1 MKSGE
6 RISVIIP
13 NYNYSRF
20 LDQAINSVLNQTYP
34 DIELIVVNNGS
45 TDDSLAVLQKYEN
58 RICLIDQPNLGQ
70 SGARNS
76 GLRSISGKYVA
87 FLDAD
92 DYWEPEKLEKQH
104 ALIKEDTQLIYSG
117 IRQFRDS
124 DLQSLGV
131 MSPKFRGRCS
141 ELFLDIPGASIVL
154 SGESTALFSVA
165 LLNKIGNF
173 DNELNS
179 SAGWDFFRRC
189 SKHTNF
195 DFVDEPL
202 TNYRLH
208 NSNMSN
214 SHQNTIPDITRAY
227 AKFMDDKEWEISTR
241 KKLRILK
248 SLELNFLK
256 TYVKSYE
263 IKLAAL
269 SIKRYLSLL
278 SKSLQFPQ

>member
-13 NYNYSRF
+13 NYNYARF

-45 TDDSLAVLQKYEN
+45 TDDSLTVLKKYEN
-58 RICLIDQPNLGQ
+58 RITLIDQPNLGQ

-76 GLRSISGKYVA
+76 GLRAISGKYVA

-92 DYWEPEKLEKQH
+92 DYWEPDKLEKQF

-124 DLQSLGV
+124 ALQSLGV
-131 MSPKFRGRCS
+131 ISPKFRGSCS
-141 ELFLDIPGASIVL
+141 GLFLDIPGASIVL

-165 LLNKIGNF
+165 LLNKIGDF
-173 DNELNS
+173 DSELNS

-189 SKHTNF
+189 SKHTKF

-214 SHQNTIPDITRAY
+214 SYQNTIPDITRAY
-227 AKFMDDKEWEISTR
+227 AKFMDDKEWEISTK

-256 TYVKSYE
+256 TYLKSYE
-263 IKLAAL
+263 INLAAL
-269 SIKRYLSLL
+269 SIKKYLTLL

>member
-1 MKSGE
+1 MKLGE

-13 NYNYSRF
+13 NYNYARF
-20 LDQAINSVLNQTYP
+20 LDQAINSVLNQTFP

-45 TDDSLAVLQKYEN
+45 TDDSLVVLKKYEN
-58 RICLIDQPNLGQ
+58 RIILIDQPNLGQ

-76 GLRSISGKYVA
+76 GLRAISGKFVA

-92 DYWEPEKLEKQH
+92 DYWEPDKLEKQY
-104 ALIKEDTQLIYSG
+104 ALIKEDTQLVYSG

-124 DLQSLGV
+124 NLESLGV
-131 MSPKFRGRCS
+131 ISPKFRGSCS

-165 LLNKIGNF
+165 LLNKIGDF
-173 DNELNS
+173 DGELNS

-189 SKHTNF
+189 SKHTRF

-208 NSNMSN
+208 DSNMSN
-214 SHQNTIPDITRAY
+214 SYQNTIPDIKRAY
-227 AKFMDDKEWEISTR
+227 DKFMDDWEWEISIK
-241 KKLRILK
+241 KKLKILK
-248 SLELNFLK
+248 SLEINFLK

-263 IKLAAL
+263 IKLATL
-269 SIKRYLSLL
+269 SIKRYLRLL
-278 SKSLQFPQ
+278 SKSWKFPQ